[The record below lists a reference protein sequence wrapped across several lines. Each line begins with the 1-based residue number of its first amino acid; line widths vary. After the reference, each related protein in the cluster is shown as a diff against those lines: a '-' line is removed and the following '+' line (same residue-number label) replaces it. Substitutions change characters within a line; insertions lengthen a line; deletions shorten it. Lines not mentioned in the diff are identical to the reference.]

1 MQSASAQST
10 QRDPS
15 SSPDVRGHGARA
27 SGVGAVLLARGY
39 GRQVDSHQ
47 RVFRDPL
54 LPVALTPLIH
64 YPLRWLAR
72 CGTVQRV
79 AICAHGA
86 ASAVLDWSA
95 ASTDAPF
102 EMAITGES
110 YPRGP
115 AGVAKDAAALV
126 PSSRYVVCE
135 GARLPD
141 LDLTELLAAHRASG
155 AAITTVVETDRRSR
169 HGSGKQFPGG
179 IYVFEQEALDLVSP
193 TGFQDIKQGLLEAAH
208 RQQLGVH
215 AFQRRGI
222 TPAIVDFASY
232 IGTSNW
238 LVCNLEQRQ
247 HEYPEFIPCGEG
259 LRHPSAEVAADATL
273 MGPVLIGARAR
284 IASHAVVVGPT
295 VIGDDAIVGAHA
307 TVSRSVLLTGARV
320 AESAHVDW
328 CVVTERAEVKANSSV
343 EDQVVAPRRGRRTP
357 TTPPRATDSTA
368 ASPPD
373 AAGD

>member
-1 MQSASAQST
+1 
-10 QRDPS
+10 
-15 SSPDVRGHGARA
+15 
-27 SGVGAVLLARGY
+27 VLLARGY

-79 AICAHGA
+79 AICARDA
-86 ASAVLDWSA
+86 ATSVLDWSA
-95 ASTDAPF
+95 SADAPVF
-102 EMAITGES
+102 DVAMTDES

-126 PSSRYVVCE
+126 PSARYVVCE
-135 GARLPD
+135 GSRLPD
-141 LDLTELLAAHRASG
+141 LDLTELLAAHQASG

-169 HGSGKQFPGG
+169 HGPGKQLPGG
-179 IYVFEQEALDLVSP
+179 VYVFEQAALDLVPDS
-193 TGFQDIKQGLLEAAH
+193 GFQDIKQGLLELAH

-238 LVCNLEQRQ
+238 LVCNLDQRRD
-247 HEYPEFIPCGEG
+247 EYPGFVPCGEG
-259 LRHPSAEVAADATL
+259 LRHPSSIVASDATL

-284 IASHAVVVGPT
+284 IDSHAVIVGPSVIGEDAVVGP
-295 VIGDDAIVGAHA
+295 HA
-307 TVSRSVLLTGARV
+307 TVSRSVLLTGAMV

-328 CVVTERAEVKANSSV
+328 CVVTHGAEVRANRSV
-343 EDQVVAPRRGRRTP
+343 EDRVVAPRGGLRERPTP
-357 TTPPRATDSTA
+357 ATAQPPVVLAQN
-368 ASPPD
+368 
-373 AAGD
+373 AAGG